1 MNRFLMFVG
10 VAVVAAAM
18 YVAASPASQQSK
30 GPTEKQFLALQ
41 KKVTSQGKTIKT
53 LKEFAGLE
61 VTLIEDCIQAAVP
74 IDQFGDPTG
83 AQGTAQGYR
92 YSMVPVPTGVAG
104 DAQDVLTTGIDVTDP
119 AQDTGALF
127 ITGGDATCGTLVNG
141 SGLRHAAAKAGVQL
155 PRASSH
161 AWSFSTHQK

>member
-1 MNRFLMFVG
+1 MKRLLMLVG
-10 VAVVAAAM
+10 VAAVAAAM

-41 KKVTSQGKTIKT
+41 KKVTGQGKTIKT
-53 LKEFAGLE
+53 LKQFAGLE

-74 IDQFGDPTG
+74 IDQFGNPG
-83 AQGTAQGYR
+83 ASTPEGYH
-92 YSMVPVPTGVAG
+92 YDLPGNVPEEI
-104 DAQDVLTTGIDVTDP
+104 LTTALDVTDP
-119 AQDTGALF
+119 TQDTGALF
-127 ITGGDATCGTLVNG
+127 ITGGDANCGTLVNG
-141 SGLRHAAAKAGVQL
+141 SGLRHAAAKAGIQL